1 MLSSAQKK
9 SLLLHARNAIAASW
23 DEEIA
28 ARVNPPDLS
37 EVSACFAGVFVSL
50 HLGKKLRGCIG
61 HLGPASPLAQ
71 LITEMARAAAHHD
84 PRFPPLRP
92 EELPQVRIE
101 ISLLFPLERLN
112 SADEICIGRHG
123 LMVRLG
129 THHGLLLP
137 QVATQRRWDA
147 RTFLEHA
154 CRKADLPPEAWQDPE
169 AEVLRFRAE
178 VFSDDAIN

>member
-1 MLSSAQKK
+1 MLSSTQKK
-9 SLLLHARNAIAASW
+9 NLLLHARNAIASSW
-23 DEEIA
+23 DDKIA
-28 ARVNPPDLS
+28 ANVNPPDLS
-37 EVSACFAGVFVSL
+37 EVSTCFAGVFVSL
-50 HLGKKLRGCIG
+50 HVEKRLRGCIG
-61 HLGPASPLAQ
+61 HLGLAATLPQ

-92 EELPQVRIE
+92 EELQHVNIE
-101 ISLLFPLERLN
+101 ISLLFPMERLN
-112 SADEICIGRHG
+112 SAEEICIGRHG

-137 QVATQRRWDA
+137 QVARQRRWDA
-147 RTFLEHA
+147 LTFLAHT

-178 VFSDDAIN
+178 VFSDETID